1 MNSIEDCAEVTL
13 TLESKDGGANMIES
27 LRVNRREVI
36 HTQIATITD
45 QP

>member
-13 TLESKDGGANMIES
+13 TIESKDCGTNKIDS
-27 LRVNRREVI
+27 LRAVRREVI

>member
-13 TLESKDGGANMIES
+13 TIESKDGGPNKIDS
-27 LRVNRREVI
+27 LRAIRREVI
-36 HTQIATITD
+36 HTQIASITD

>member
-13 TLESKDGGANMIES
+13 TLESKDGGPNTIDS
-27 LRVNRREVI
+27 LRVNKREVI
-36 HTQIATITD
+36 HTQIASITD